1 MANFTA
7 ADVKRLREQTGAGM
21 MDCKNALQEAS
32 GDLEAAV
39 ELLRLK
45 GAKDVNK
52 RATRTAANGL
62 VTAELD
68 GTRAGV
74 LVELNCE
81 TDFVAKTDL
90 FQQVAAE
97 IAAAALRAEVTDRPS
112 LLTAEARPGTTV
124 QQLIEEAGASLKE
137 KLELG
142 RFARFEGGYV
152 ASYLH
157 RSDAAL
163 PPTLGV
169 LVQLDQDNAEVA
181 KDLAQQV
188 AAMRPL
194 YTVRE
199 DVPADVVEKER
210 RIAEQITRDEGKPEQ
225 AIGKI
230 VEGRLNAYFKDVVL
244 TEQAFVKDPK
254 TTIKQVLAGSW
265 CQRDRLRQVPGRPG
279 LRPHLM
285 PDSGLAGVLHPSWRR
300 VVLKLS
306 GGLFAGNEPLG
317 ISPDVVAHLA
327 AEIIAAVK
335 DGVQVAAVVGG
346 GNMFRG
352 AALAERGIDR
362 ARADYMGML
371 STVINCLALQ
381 DVLEKMGVETRVQ
394 TAITMGQVA
403 EPYIPRRAIR
413 HLEKGRVVIF
423 GAGLGA
429 PYFSTDTAAAQRALE
444 IGADAVLKGT
454 KVNGVYD
461 ADPHTTPDA
470 ARFNRLDYS
479 EYLSRG
485 LKVMDTTAVSLCMDN
500 GLPIVVFALMGEGNV
515 VRAIRG
521 EEVGTLICH
530 KDGQDADSEGEDREY
545 REDHAD

>member
-21 MDCKNALQEAS
+21 MDCKNALEEAS

-68 GTRAGV
+68 GTQAGV

-97 IAAAALRAEVTDRPS
+97 IAAAALKAKVTDRPS
-112 LLTAEARPGTTV
+112 LLATEARPGTTV
-124 QQLIEEAGASLKE
+124 QQIVEEAGSSLKE

-169 LVQLDQDNAEVA
+169 LVQLDKDNAEVA
-181 KDLAQQV
+181 KDLAQQI

-194 YTVRE
+194 YVVRE

-254 TTIKQVLAGSW
+254 TAIKQVLAGSG
-265 CQRDRLRQVPGRPG
+265 VKV
-279 LRPHLM
+279 
-285 PDSGLAGVLHPSWRR
+285 SG
-300 VVLKLS
+300 
-306 GGLFAGNEPLG
+306 F
-317 ISPDVVAHLA
+317 
-327 AEIIAAVK
+327 
-335 DGVQVAAVVGG
+335 
-346 GNMFRG
+346 
-352 AALAERGIDR
+352 
-362 ARADYMGML
+362 
-371 STVINCLALQ
+371 
-381 DVLEKMGVETRVQ
+381 
-394 TAITMGQVA
+394 
-403 EPYIPRRAIR
+403 
-413 HLEKGRVVIF
+413 
-423 GAGLGA
+423 
-429 PYFSTDTAAAQRALE
+429 
-444 IGADAVLKGT
+444 
-454 KVNGVYD
+454 
-461 ADPHTTPDA
+461 
-470 ARFNRLDYS
+470 ARFQ
-479 EYLSRG
+479 
-485 LKVMDTTAVSLCMDN
+485 
-500 GLPIVVFALMGEGNV
+500 
-515 VRAIRG
+515 
-521 EEVGTLICH
+521 VG
-530 KDGQDADSEGEDREY
+530 QA
-545 REDHAD
+545 